1 VKLLFFLDGAA
12 QGTHPTS
19 QRHFHRTSSHCAFR
33 RDAPVAKTLFGWLS
47 PFMVAGFFYPGSG
60 VGLDIAILVR
70 QRVFIIYLLATDSGG
85 RKIAQLS
92 STGLMP
98 WIPAVV
104 DLRIVSLPDRRTS
117 ALSSLSRRLASRQTV
132 RVAVS
137 FLVHPV

>member
-1 VKLLFFLDGAA
+1 MKLLFFLDGAA

-104 DLRIVSLPDRRTS
+104 DLPTDSLPDRQDVR
-117 ALSSLSRRLASRQTV
+117 APFPSRRLATGR
-132 RVAVS
+132 RCA
-137 FLVHPV
+137 P